1 MFNKILIA
9 NRGEIA
15 CRIIKTCKELGVK
28 TVAVYSDADKNSL
41 HVQMADEAIFIGESP
56 ANESYL
62 VHQKIIDAAKK
73 SGAEGIHPGYGFLS
87 ENPEFNKKVR
97 EAGIIFIGPE
107 PEPMSL
113 LGSKVESRIKMMEA
127 GVPVIPGMKSASLDI
142 EAFKT
147 EADKMGFPVLIKA
160 SAGGGGKGMRIVHS
174 ADKIE
179 EAFNSA
185 VRESKNAFG
194 SDAVF
199 LEKYIESPRHIEIQV
214 ARDKHGNS
222 VHIFERECS
231 IQRRH
236 QKIIEETPST
246 AMTDEL
252 RQEMGNAAVKAVEAV
267 NYDSVAT
274 VEFLLDK
281 DSKFYFLEV
290 NTRIQVEHPITEMVC
305 GIDLVKLQLEIAS
318 GEKLPFAQSDLK
330 QNGHAI
336 ECRIY
341 AEDAENDFMPTGG
354 KIHILKEPIGD
365 EIRIDTGIK
374 QGDEITSFYDPIM
387 AKLVTY
393 GQDRGEAREKMITAL
408 KNYVCLG
415 VKTSTRF
422 MIDVLEH
429 REFRSGNTFT
439 NFIDENKDTL
449 LNSDSKLDDIALIAA
464 SLAESKKGD
473 LFNEA
478 DDVWE
483 EIGSW
488 EIAGY

>member
-1 MFNKILIA
+1 MFSKILIA
-9 NRGEIA
+9 NRGEIT
-15 CRIIKTCKELGVK
+15 CRIIRTCKELGVK

-41 HVQMADEAIFIGESP
+41 HVQMADEAIHIGASQ
-56 ANESYL
+56 ASESYL
-62 VHQKIIDAAKK
+62 VHEKIINAAKE

-87 ENPEFNKKVR
+87 ENPSFNKKVR
-97 EAGIIFIGPE
+97 DAGITFIGPE
-107 PEPMSL
+107 PEPMRL

-147 EADKMGFPVLIKA
+147 EAYKMGFPVLIKA

-194 SDAVF
+194 SDEVF

-214 ARDKHGNS
+214 ARDKHGNA

-246 AMTDEL
+246 AVTDEI
-252 RQEMGNAAVKAVEAV
+252 RQKMGEAAIKAVEAV

-281 DSKFYFLEV
+281 DGNFYFLEV
-290 NTRIQVEHPITEMVC
+290 NTRIQVEHPITEMVS
-305 GIDLVKLQLEIAS
+305 GVDLVKLQLEIAS
-318 GEKLPFAQSDLK
+318 GEKLPFSQNNLK
-330 QNGHAI
+330 PNGHAI

-341 AEDAENDFMPTGG
+341 AEDAENNFMPTGG
-354 KIHILKEPIGD
+354 QIHILKEPIG
-365 EIRIDTGIK
+365 EGIRIDTGIK
-374 QGDEITSFYDPIM
+374 QGDEVTSFYDPIM
-387 AKLVTY
+387 AKLVTH
-393 GQDRGEAREKMITAL
+393 GNTRDEARNKMIEAL

-429 REFRSGNTFT
+429 NKFISGDTYT
-439 NFIDENKDTL
+439 NFIDENKDEL
-449 LNSDSKLDDIALIAA
+449 LRGDNNSEIAAIIAA
-464 SLAESKKGD
+464 SESIQEIVK
-473 LFNEA
+473 NENK
-478 DDVWE
+478 DIWE

-488 EIAGY
+488 EIASV

>member
-15 CRIIKTCKELGVK
+15 CRIIITCKELGVK

-41 HVQMADEAIFIGESP
+41 HVQMADEAIHIGASS

-62 VHQKIIDAAKK
+62 VHDKIISAAKE

-87 ENPEFNKKVR
+87 ENPSFNKKVR
-97 EAGIIFIGPE
+97 EAGITFIGPE
-107 PEPMSL
+107 PEPMRL

-142 EAFKT
+142 EAFKA

-194 SDAVF
+194 SDEVF

-214 ARDKHGNS
+214 ARDKHGNA
-222 VHIFERECS
+222 VHVFERECS

-246 AMTDEL
+246 AVSDEI
-252 RQEMGNAAVKAVEAV
+252 RQKMGEAAIKAVEAV

-281 DSKFYFLEV
+281 EGKFYFLEV
-290 NTRIQVEHPITEMVC
+290 NTRIQVEHPITEMVA
-305 GIDLVKLQLEIAS
+305 GVDLVKLQLEIAS
-318 GEKLPFAQSDLK
+318 GHKLPFSQDDLK

-341 AEDAENDFMPTGG
+341 AEDAENNFMPTGG
-354 KIHILKEPIGD
+354 KIHILKEPIG
-365 EIRIDTGIK
+365 EGIRIDSGIK
-374 QGDEITSFYDPIM
+374 QGDEVSSFYDPIM

-393 GQDRGEAREKMITAL
+393 GNTRNEARSKMIEAL

-429 REFRSGNTFT
+429 NKFIAGDTFT
-439 NFIDENKDTL
+439 NFIDENKDEL
-449 LNSDSKLDDIALIAA
+449 LTKDNDSEIAAIIAA
-464 SLAESKKGD
+464 SESIVEIVN
-473 LFNEA
+473 NENN
-478 DDVWE
+478 DIWE

-488 EIAGY
+488 EIASV